1 MMADRC
7 GIAPGPL
14 PFHIGETAAV
24 RIRLADRRRF
34 PFGLGGQPTL
44 GPTAPSVRFVP
55 VDENNGS
62 VRRQNLSAVVTPP
75 GPRPVRFRLPINR
88 ALGMLTLAPRPAGG
102 APEFPRAITA
112 RLDERRIF
120 AIGDRCTRDAQRVQL
135 DRVRPLLVV
144 EDESFGAG
152 SAEPPCS
159 AGHVSVVTRQSA
171 GG

>member
-1 MMADRC
+1 MMAARCGIARC

-14 PFHIGETAAV
+14 PFHIGKPAAV

-34 PFGLGGQPTL
+34 PFGLGGQPPL
-44 GPTAPSVRFVP
+44 GPAAPSLRFVP

-62 VRRQNLSAVVTPP
+62 VRRQNLGAVVTPP
-75 GPRPVRFRLPINR
+75 GPHPVRFRLPINR
-88 ALGMLTLAPRPAGG
+88 ALGTLAFAPRPAAG
-102 APEFPRAITA
+102 APELPRAITA
-112 RLDERRIF
+112 CLDERRII
-120 AIGDRCTRDAQRVQL
+120 AIGDRRARDAEGVQL

-159 AGHVSVVTRQSA
+159 AGT
-171 GG
+171 

>member
-1 MMADRC
+1 MMAARC

-14 PFHIGETAAV
+14 PFHIGKTAAV

-34 PFGLGGQPTL
+34 PFSLGGQPTL
-44 GPTAPSVRFVP
+44 GPAAPSLRFVP

-75 GPRPVRFRLPINR
+75 SPHPVRFRLPINR
-88 ALGMLTLAPRPAGG
+88 ALGTLAPRPAGG

-112 RLDERRIF
+112 CLDERRIF
-120 AIGDRCTRDAQRVQL
+120 AIGDRRTRDAEGVQL

-152 SAEPPCS
+152 SAEQPCS